1 MGPNAPP
8 RAPRPP
14 VCACASDAAG
24 GGERLARGRQNR
36 TVPSTFRITFEQYGT
51 AGLVPCHNDGR
62 TAPEVVESASA
73 LDQALRRNPAP
84 IIAALAQAHGV
95 DLSEFGR
102 QQPEVDRSPKFV
114 SRTCG
119 RIHRIPPDPR
129 ATAGAAG
136 RCPRAVS
143 RSRTGEICGRHA
155 KTIGPRLRTNS
166 CTRCLR

>member
-1 MGPNAPP
+1 MHAQ
-8 RAPRPP
+8 
-14 VCACASDAAG
+14 VIAAG

-84 IIAALAQAHGV
+84 TIAALAQAHGV

-102 QQPEVDRSPKFV
+102 QQPEVDRPPNSSERAAAYTEFHQTLAQQQAQQDAAREQYLAAELEKFAD
-114 SRTCG
+114 G
-119 RIHRIPPDPR
+119 MQ
-129 ATAGAAG
+129 
-136 RCPRAVS
+136 
-143 RSRTGEICGRHA
+143 
-155 KTIGPRLRTNS
+155 RL
-166 CTRCLR
+166 LAQD

>member
-1 MGPNAPP
+1 MRHPGHRGHRSVHAQVMPLAE
-8 RAPRPP
+8 
-14 VCACASDAAG
+14 ASVWREVG
-24 GGERLARGRQNR
+24 KTERCRQH
-36 TVPSTFRITFEQYGT
+36 FRITFEQYGT

-62 TAPEVVESASA
+62 TAPEVVESAPA
-73 LDQALRRNPAP
+73 HDQALRRNAAP